1 MLAESGTTR
10 ISFRRHRLAVYGAA
24 DFVST
29 PFRKPTSVGSPT
41 RISHMRIAL
50 FGDIHANLEA
60 LEAVLDDA
68 SKQDVADYVCMGD
81 VVGYNADPVACLEII
96 RQMDCP
102 TIKGNHDEDAAGSH
116 SLESMNP
123 VAAAA
128 LQWTR
133 CQLDEDQGLW
143 LRRLRM
149 VRQVSDF
156 TVVHSTLDQPANWNY
171 VTNRFDA
178 MANFSYQFTQ
188 LCFHGHTHVPRVYIK
203 TDKVLEVP
211 ADSIIIEKNAKY
223 FINCGSV
230 GQPRDGDWR
239 SCYAIYDT
247 TQQMVVFRRVEYE
260 IAKTQAKILA
270 AGLPSMLAE
279 RIAEGR

>member
-1 MLAESGTTR
+1 
-10 ISFRRHRLAVYGAA
+10 
-24 DFVST
+24 
-29 PFRKPTSVGSPT
+29 
-41 RISHMRIAL
+41 MRIAL

-68 SKQDVADYVCMGD
+68 KGQNATDYVCMGD
-81 VVGYNADPVACLEII
+81 IVGYNADPVACLEKV
-96 RQMDCP
+96 REMNCP
-102 TIKGNHDEDAAGSH
+102 TVKGNHDEDASGDH
-116 SLESMNP
+116 SLENMNP

-128 LQWTR
+128 LEWTR
-133 CQLDEDQGLW
+133 QQLSVEQREW

-156 TVVHSTLDQPANWNY
+156 TVVHSTLDQPSHWNY

-188 LCFHGHTHVPRVYIK
+188 IGFHGHTHVPRVYVK
-203 TDKVLEVP
+203 ADRVQEVA
-211 ADSIIIEKNAKY
+211 ADSVQIEDNCKY
-223 FINCGSV
+223 FINIGSV

-239 SCYAIYDT
+239 ACYVIYDT
-247 TQQMVVFRRVEYE
+247 DHKLVVFRRIPYD
-260 IAKTQAKILA
+260 IHKAQQKILD
-270 AGLPSMLAE
+270 AGLPEMLAE

>member
-1 MLAESGTTR
+1 
-10 ISFRRHRLAVYGAA
+10 
-24 DFVST
+24 
-29 PFRKPTSVGSPT
+29 
-41 RISHMRIAL
+41 MRIAL

-60 LEAVLDDA
+60 LEAVLADA
-68 SKQDVADYVCMGD
+68 AGQGVTDYVCTGD
-81 VVGYNADPVACLEII
+81 VVGYNADPAACLEKV
-96 RQMDCP
+96 REMDCP
-102 TIKGNHDEDAAGSH
+102 TVKGNHDEDASGTH
-116 SLESMNP
+116 SLDAMNP

-133 CQLDEDQGLW
+133 SQLSDEQRQW

-149 VRQVSDF
+149 VRQVADF

-188 LCFHGHTHVPRVYIK
+188 VCFNGHTHVPRVYVK
-203 TDKVLEVP
+203 TDKVNEVP
-211 ADSIIIEKNAKY
+211 AESVVIEDGAKY
-223 FINCGSV
+223 FINIGSV

-239 SCYAIYDT
+239 AAYAIYDT
-247 TQQMVVFRRVEYE
+247 AQKLVVIRRVEYD
-260 IAKTQAKILA
+260 IAATQKKILE
-270 AGLPSMLAE
+270 AGLPPMLAE